1 MYRTIL
7 LCYDGSP
14 DGRKAL
20 HEGTEIAQHFATR
33 THLLAIV
40 PVITGGDEVA
50 AAPELI
56 DGNCADFEAILQAGV
71 DRLREAGI
79 EVTGHLAQGRPIEV
93 IAKFARDL
101 DVDLIVVGHRHQSAL
116 ARWWRGS
123 LGSSLVDRAP
133 CSIMV
138 AVDHPGHP
146 YS

>member
-20 HEGTEIAQHFATR
+20 REGAEIAQHFATR

-40 PVITGGDEVA
+40 PVIAGSDEMA
-50 AAPELI
+50 ATPESI
-56 DGNCADFEAILQAGV
+56 NGNRADYDKILQDGVSCLQEAGV
-71 DRLREAGI
+71 

-138 AVDHPGHP
+138 AVDRPGHSAP
-146 YS
+146 